1 LKHARP
7 KLLWFACVLALA
19 ACAQMPRGDASGINF
34 ALDRPATGSPICKPG
49 EEVEKAFNGRAE
61 SWTQDK
67 FCTLETPSWLQVDL
81 GEVRTVR
88 SFTVKHAG
96 AAGEA
101 KAMNTRAFRIRTSL
115 DGEAWDTAI
124 DVTNNAMDVTV
135 HDISP
140 REARYVRLD
149 VTGPTQDFG
158 DPATRIYELEVR

>member
-7 KLLWFACVLALA
+7 LLWFACVLALA

-49 EEVEKAFNGRAE
+49 EEAEKAFNGRAE